1 MNKQFKH
8 LLTLLVCA
16 LLPCSAVVIACNSSS
31 SGKLDTARAAEA
43 NEAAAATADNAGEAN
58 SLGVADQKNHGK
70 SEVGKTTKEGIPTGA
85 KALMDA
91 YPDWVKGYENGY
103 IVMKNGKKILYDDGR
118 EKGFEEMLDNSDL
131 EDMFYTKYVEPA
143 AAPEYLADAGRSRN
157 EEFFKMMYGGSAA
170 EVRRHLVN
178 VPWFG
183 QTVQFTNV
191 NGAAEQL
198 KKVAAELAK
207 YPELKKY
214 LKSSGTFY
222 WRTVRGAKRQSAH
235 SYGIAFDIGV
245 DHSDYWLWKNKGAK
259 ETTKIKYANRIPRQ
273 IVEIFRKHGFIWG
286 GAWYHY
292 DTMHFEYRPEIL
304 KYAGMY

>member
-1 MNKQFKH
+1 MSSKGKFYM
-8 LLTLLVCA
+8 TTA
-16 LLPCSAVVIACNSSS
+16 IAYT
-31 SGKLDTARAAEA
+31 SGKPHIGNT
-43 NEAAAATADNAGEAN
+43 
-58 SLGVADQKNHGK
+58 
-70 SEVGKTTKEGIPTGA
+70 
-85 KALMDA
+85 
-91 YPDWVKGYENGY
+91 YE
-103 IVMKNGKKILYDDGR
+103 IV
-118 EKGFEEMLDNSDL
+118 
-131 EDMFYTKYVEPA
+131 
-143 AAPEYLADAGRSRN
+143 LADAIARFRRQEGYDVYFQTGTD
-157 EEFFKMMYGGSAA
+157 EHGQKIQEKAEKAGMTPQAFVDEMAA
-170 EVRRHLVN
+170 EVRRNLVN

-191 NGAAEQL
+191 NGAADQL

-245 DHSDYWLWKNKGAK
+245 DHSDYWLWKNKGAG
-259 ETTKIKYANRIPRQ
+259 ETAKIKYANRIPRQ

>member
-1 MNKQFKH
+1 MITKRII
-8 LLTLLVCA
+8 
-16 LLPCSAVVIACNSSS
+16 PC
-31 SGKLDTARAAEA
+31 LD
-43 NEAAAATADNAGEAN
+43 
-58 SLGVADQKNHGK
+58 VKNGR
-70 SEVGKTTKEGIPTGA
+70 V
-85 KALMDA
+85 
-91 YPDWVKGYENGY
+91 VKGVNFEGLKDMADPVELARMYNAAGADEL
-103 IVMKNGKKILYDDGR
+103 VFYDITASAEGR
-118 EKGFEEMLDNSDL
+118 TL
-131 EDMFYTKYVEPA
+131 
-143 AAPEYLADAGRSRN
+143 
-157 EEFFKMMYGGSAA
+157 
-170 EVRRHLVN
+170 
-178 VPWFG
+178 
-183 QTVQFTNV
+183 FTDI
-191 NGAAEQL
+191 L

-245 DHSDYWLWKNKGAK
+245 DHSDYWLWKNKGAG
-259 ETTKIKYANRIPRQ
+259 ETAKIKYANRIPRQ